1 MREGMRQLAE
11 LCGFDFVATT
21 FPELIMFFVLA
32 MCGTALLASVIKVM
46 FWIAFNTN
54 KLAR

>member
-1 MREGMRQLAE
+1 MTELAE
-11 LCGFDFVATT
+11 MLGFDFVATT

-32 MCGTALLASVIKVM
+32 MCGTAILASIIKVM
-46 FWIAFNTN
+46 FWITFNTR